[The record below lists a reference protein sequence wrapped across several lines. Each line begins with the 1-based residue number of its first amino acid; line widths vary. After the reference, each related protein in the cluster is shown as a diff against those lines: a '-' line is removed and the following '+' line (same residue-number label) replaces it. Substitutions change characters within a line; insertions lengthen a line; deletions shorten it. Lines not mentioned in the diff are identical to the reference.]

1 MTRQPEGLVLA
12 ARILQDAAEDLGIMQ
27 HRNES
32 LLYRAC
38 IIEGSCRKGKELPT
52 FELHQRIKVTVKIYN
67 RIYFA
72 QLSLARSRK
81 RRMI

>member
-12 ARILQDAAEDLGIMQ
+12 ARMLQHVAEDLGIMQ
-27 HRNES
+27 HRDES

-38 IIEGSCRKGKELPT
+38 NIEGSCQEGKELPT
-52 FELHQRIKVTVKIYN
+52 FELRCRIKVTAKIYS